1 MRIFYSL
8 LILLFICSPSYAK
21 RLDEMNANTS
31 PDITNDLIYSQDVSD
46 TSENSHGT
54 GKSLTIK
61 NLLKATKINVDG
73 TNVGINTITP
83 TQQLEVVG
91 TVKATSFMGDGSGLT
106 GVSGSVSDSA
116 YGVGWD
122 GDTTTGASKNALYDK
137 IETLGSASI
146 SNAVYGAGWDGDTST
161 APSKN
166 AIYDKIETIGS
177 TSGGWTDG
185 GSSIYTT
192 TSTDNVGI
200 GTPNPQFLLDV
211 NGSSRV
217 GGSGNIA
224 FDNSVILNASVDNIL
239 GITGGNVGINS
250 TTPEST
256 LDVLGTGRFTS
267 TLRASSLTATG
278 LTSGQ
283 CVQTTTGGLLTTTG
297 SACGSGGSVTI
308 GTTSPMTGAGSGSS
322 FTLGVD
328 QSKMTLSSIGGTVT
342 DAQVP
347 NSITIDTA
355 TTASALATN
364 PTACGSGEFVT
375 DIAADG
381 TLFCDTPSGGG
392 GGVGIGTINP
402 GTVGALTKYVSSTV
416 IDDSPLLFEGG
427 SNIGIGT
434 TGPVQK
440 LEVVGTV
447 KATTFSGAGTGL
459 TGTAASLTAGNVTT
473 NANLTGGVT
482 SVGNVA
488 TVVTNANLTGEVTS
502 SGNAATIADSVT
514 VTGWALGASTAS
526 TPAEDDNDTSLA
538 TTAYVQTEISGLGS
552 GGWTD
557 NGTVVYNT
565 TTTDNVGIGT
575 TSNIASTKFQVSGNS
590 GTTDDDFIG
599 LFVQNGVTPESSGLS
614 NAGRAVG
621 VQGSGGAYFV
631 GRDVTNDIE
640 FIMGTST
647 AGASFVGSYTAHDL
661 QFRTNNS
668 TQMILKNSSGNVG
681 IGTTVP
687 VGLLNVSGGYVR
699 IGNGGTNTNA
709 TSSGEA
715 YVQGDLEVDGTIYG
729 SLSGNASTVTTNANL
744 TGDVTSSGNATTLS
758 STYKG
763 WTDGGTNIYPTLTSD
778 QVAIGT
784 TTPISGASL
793 TVLGTLAGAGTG
805 PIAFTNANVGIGTTT
820 AGALLTV
827 GSTGQATIDSSGIIQ
842 PAGYKSADGTTGAT
856 VTTCTGFKNG
866 LCISGT

>member
-166 AIYDKIETIGS
+166 AVYDKIETIGS

-278 LTSGQ
+278 LTSGE

-364 PTACGSGEFVT
+364 PTACGSGDFVT

-392 GGVGIGTINP
+392 GGVGIGTTN
-402 GTVGALTKYVSSTV
+402 TVAYWNSTST
-416 IDDSPLLFEGG
+416 IG
-427 SNIGIGT
+427 SLNT
-434 TGPVQK
+434 STYP
-440 LEVVGTV
+440 
-447 KATTFSGAGTGL
+447 
-459 TGTAASLTAGNVTT
+459 SLTELSYVKDVTSAIQTQLNAKDAVTT
-473 NANLTGGVT
+473 AGDFITRTANDFDVDALDEDNMA
-482 SVGNVA
+482 S
-488 TVVTNANLTGEVTS
+488 
-502 SGNAATIADSVT
+502 DSAVH
-514 VTGWALGASTAS
+514 
-526 TPAEDDNDTSLA
+526 LA
-538 TTAYVQTEISGLGS
+538 TQQSIKAYVDTAISGVSGGA

-575 TSNIASTKFQVSGNS
+575 TIPSSSLMIRSA
-590 GTTDDDFIG
+590 TT
-599 LFVQNGVTPESSGLS
+599 SGLKIINS
-614 NAGRAVG
+614 AGGA
-621 VQGSGGAYFV
+621 SGGAGIQAISDDNAAAVQGDRLGFYTF
-631 GRDVTNDIE
+631 GGSADTADTINNGAAISGYAE
-640 FIMGTST
+640 GTYSSSSAPSEIRLETAPAGST
-647 AGASFVGSYTAHDL
+647 TRSVRMYVKSDGT
-661 QFRTNNS
+661 
-668 TQMILKNSSGNVG
+668 VG
-681 IGTTVP
+681 IGTSNPQST
-687 VGLLNVSGGYVR
+687 LQVSGDTKV
-699 IGNGGTNTNA
+699 GNGTFSN
-709 TSSGEA
+709 SSANEDL
-715 YVQGDLEVDGTIYG
+715 YVEGNLEVDGTIYG

-744 TGDVTSSGNATTLS
+744 TGDVTSSGNTATIADSVTVTGWALGASTATTPSGGDNDTSLATTAYVQTELS
-758 STYKG
+758 GLGSGG

-784 TTPISGASL
+784 TTPVGTNAL
-793 TVLGTLAGAGTG
+793 TVRGTIGGSGTG
-805 PIAFTNANVGIGTTT
+805 PIVLSDANVGIGTTT
-820 AGALLTV
+820 APALLTV
-827 GSTGQATIDSSGIIQ
+827 GSTGSFQIDTSGNTRVGIGTTTPGTIFCAKSISGGTATI
-842 PAGYKSADGTTGAT
+842 GY
-856 VTTCTGFKNG
+856 CTGSLTNSI
-866 LCISGT
+866 CGTCN